1 MPGKEH
7 QFIIA
12 WFNSAGML
20 HIFFSAKG
28 VAKIVR
34 EGASFEDSGILRIFK
49 PTEERLVGDVT
60 C

>member
-1 MPGKEH
+1 MPGKENR
-7 QFIIA
+7 FIIA
-12 WFNSAGML
+12 RFNSAGML
-20 HIFFSAKG
+20 HIFLSAKG
-28 VAKIVR
+28 VAKMVR

>member
-1 MPGKEH
+1 
-7 QFIIA
+7 
-12 WFNSAGML
+12 ML

-28 VAKIVR
+28 VAKMVR
-34 EGASFEDSGILRIFK
+34 EGVSFEDSGILRIFK